1 MNGNGTARPSPMLD
15 FKATH
20 PGIFTHG
27 ARGSPLAGTEHE
39 LHRSIVRDI
48 IKKRRDQR
56 RARLQQQQQRCRTHS
71 NDTTPTKPTPPS
83 RSVTPLRR
91 QPSQSSSKPDSPR
104 SCASSD
110 FSSEYSSDF
119 SPCVSPL
126 MEDLMLEI
134 KDAIQSSGTH
144 PEHGASPKRS
154 ASAFDMGDIFE
165 LIEEAQREYESLSR
179 ESPAA
184 QRRIEPPRQPRW
196 SWESLLDHSTTEE
209 SHLALTR

>member
-1 MNGNGTARPSPMLD
+1 MNGSGTARPSTMLN

-27 ARGSPLAGTEHE
+27 ARGSPAAGIEQEIHGN
-39 LHRSIVRDI
+39 IVRDI

-56 RARLQQQQQRCRTHS
+56 RARLQQRCRTHS
-71 NDTTPTKPTPPS
+71 NETTPTKPTPAS

-104 SCASSD
+104 SCTSSD

-119 SPCVSPL
+119 PPCVSPL

-134 KDAIQSSGTH
+134 KDAIQGSGTH
-144 PEHGASPKRS
+144 PEPGVPLKRTP
-154 ASAFDMGDIFE
+154 SAFDMGDIFE
-165 LIEEAQREYESLSR
+165 LIEEAQREYESLSG

-184 QRRIEPPRQPRW
+184 QRRDEAPRPPRW
-196 SWESLLDHSTTEE
+196 SWESLPDPS
-209 SHLALTR
+209 

>member
-1 MNGNGTARPSPMLD
+1 MNGSGTARPSPMLN

-20 PGIFTHG
+20 PNIFTYG
-27 ARGSPLAGTEHE
+27 ARGSPTAGTEHE
-39 LHRSIVRDI
+39 LHANIVRDI

-56 RARLQQQQQRCRTHS
+56 RARLQQQQRCRTHS
-71 NDTTPTKPTPPS
+71 NETTPTKPTPAS

-104 SCASSD
+104 SCTSSD

-126 MEDLMLEI
+126 IEDLMLEI

-144 PEHGASPKRS
+144 SEHGASPKRS
-154 ASAFDMGDIFE
+154 PSVFDMGDIFE
-165 LIEEAQREYESLSR
+165 LIEEAQREYESLSGD
-179 ESPAA
+179 SSAA
-184 QRRIEPPRQPRW
+184 QRRDEPPRKQRW
-196 SWESLLDHSTTEE
+196 SWESLLDHS
-209 SHLALTR
+209 